1 MKNFLIITLFSISTI
16 SLAQYR
22 ERVITT
28 AVPFLTIASDARS
41 SAMGDMGVATT
52 SDAFSQQ
59 WNPAKYAFLE
69 RKMGVAISYTP
80 YLESIGT
87 DIALLNATFYN
98 KISGRSSFAS
108 SIRYFTLG
116 EIELRN
122 TFLEDGTLVKP
133 NELSLDGTYALKL
146 SDFFSM
152 AVTGR
157 FISSNLEIPSLGNAV
172 QSGKSFSVDVSGYYE
187 GEEKAYSSFNGRWR
201 AGFNLSNLG
210 SKIRYDLGGQENF
223 LPTSLAVGTGFDF
236 IFDGDNMLALTTQFN
251 KLLVPTPRD
260 LDGDGDMD
268 SNDNDLYQRIGFF
281 EGMFQSFT
289 DAPDGF
295 SEELQEI
302 TWSLGAEY
310 AYRDQFMLRTGYF
323 HESELK
329 GFRKFFSL
337 GAGFKY
343 NNMQVD
349 LSYLFSTAQVRN
361 PLENTL
367 RFSLSFNLGDQLYT
381 K

>member
-1 MKNFLIITLFSISTI
+1 MKKFWSLSLFLLTVNVFG
-16 SLAQYR
+16 QYR

-28 AVPFLTIASDARS
+28 AVPFLTIASDARA

-52 SDAFSQQ
+52 TDAFSQQ
-59 WNPAKYAFLE
+59 WNPSKYAFLE
-69 RKMGVAISYTP
+69 GKMGVAISYTP

-98 KISGRSSFAS
+98 KVSPRGSFAS

-133 NELSLDGTYALKL
+133 NELAFDGTYALKL
-146 SDFFSM
+146 SDAFSM

-157 FISSNLEIPSLGNAV
+157 FISSNLEIPALGNAV
-172 QSGKSFSVDVSGYYE
+172 QSGKSFAVDISGYYL
-187 GEEKAYSSFNGRWR
+187 GQEKAYSGFNGRWR
-201 AGFNLSNLG
+201 SGFNLSNLG

-223 LPTSLAVGTGFDF
+223 LPTNLALGTGFDF
-236 IFDGDNMLALTTQFN
+236 IFDGDNMLAITAQVN

-260 LDGDGDMD
+260 MDGDGDMD
-268 SNDNDLYQRIGFF
+268 SVDNDLYQQIGFF
-281 EGMFQSFT
+281 EGMFQSFS

-295 SEELQEI
+295 SEELQEA

-310 AYRDQFMLRTGYF
+310 AYRDQFMLRSGYF
-323 HESELK
+323 HESDLK
-329 GFRKFFSL
+329 GFRRFFSL

-343 NNMQVD
+343 NNMKVD
-349 LSYLFSTAQVRN
+349 LAYLFSTAQVRN

-367 RFSLSFNLGDQLYT
+367 RFSLSFNLGEQQFT
-381 K
+381 N

>member
-1 MKNFLIITLFSISTI
+1 
-16 SLAQYR
+16 
-22 ERVITT
+22 
-28 AVPFLTIASDARS
+28 
-41 SAMGDMGVATT
+41 
-52 SDAFSQQ
+52 
-59 WNPAKYAFLE
+59 
-69 RKMGVAISYTP
+69 
-80 YLESIGT
+80 
-87 DIALLNATFYN
+87 
-98 KISGRSSFAS
+98 
-108 SIRYFTLG
+108 
-116 EIELRN
+116 
-122 TFLEDGTLVKP
+122 
-133 NELSLDGTYALKL
+133 
-146 SDFFSM
+146 
-152 AVTGR
+152 
-157 FISSNLEIPSLGNAV
+157 
-172 QSGKSFSVDVSGYYE
+172 
-187 GEEKAYSSFNGRWR
+187 
-201 AGFNLSNLG
+201 
-210 SKIRYDLGGQENF
+210 
-223 LPTSLAVGTGFDF
+223 
-236 IFDGDNMLALTTQFN
+236 
-251 KLLVPTPRD
+251 
-260 LDGDGDMD
+260 MD

>member
-1 MKNFLIITLFSISTI
+1 MKKFWSLSLFLLTVNVFG
-16 SLAQYR
+16 QYR

-28 AVPFLTIASDARS
+28 AVPFLTIASDARA

-52 SDAFSQQ
+52 TDAFSQQ
-59 WNPAKYAFLE
+59 WNPSKYAFLE
-69 RKMGVAISYTP
+69 GKMGVAISYTP

-98 KISGRSSFAS
+98 KVSPRGSFAS

-133 NELSLDGTYALKL
+133 NELAFDGTYALKL
-146 SDFFSM
+146 SDAFSM

-157 FISSNLEIPSLGNAV
+157 FISSNLEIPALGNAV
-172 QSGKSFSVDVSGYYE
+172 QSGKSFAVDISGYYL
-187 GEEKAYSSFNGRWR
+187 GQEKAYSGFNGRWR
-201 AGFNLSNLG
+201 SGFNLSNLG

-223 LPTSLAVGTGFDF
+223 LPTNLALGTGFDF
-236 IFDGDNMLALTTQFN
+236 IFDGDNMLAITAQVN

-260 LDGDGDMD
+260 MDGDGDMD
-268 SNDNDLYQRIGFF
+268 SVDNDLYQQIGFF
-281 EGMFQSFT
+281 EGMFQSFS
-289 DAPDGF
+289 DAPEGF
-295 SEELQEI
+295 SEELQEA

-310 AYRDQFMLRTGYF
+310 AYRDQFMLRSGYF
-323 HESELK
+323 HESDLK
-329 GFRKFFSL
+329 GFRRFFSL

-343 NNMQVD
+343 NNMKVD
-349 LSYLFSTAQVRN
+349 LAYLFSTAQVRN

-367 RFSLSFNLGDQLYT
+367 RFSLSFNLGEQQFT
-381 K
+381 N

>member
-1 MKNFLIITLFSISTI
+1 MKKSWILLIFAVTALSQ
-16 SLAQYR
+16 AQYR

-52 SDAFSQQ
+52 TDAFSQQ
-59 WNPAKYAFLE
+59 WNAAKYAFLE
-69 RKMGVAISYTP
+69 QKMGAAISYTP

-87 DIALLNATFYN
+87 DIALLNATFFN
-98 KISGRSSFAS
+98 KISDRSAFAS
-108 SIRYFTLG
+108 SLRYFTLG

-133 NELSLDGTYALKL
+133 NELSFDGSYSLKL
-146 SDFFSM
+146 SDNFSM
-152 AVTGR
+152 AVAGR
-157 FISSNLEIPSLGNAV
+157 FISSNLEIPALGNAV
-172 QSGKSFSVDVSGYYE
+172 QSGKSFAVDVSGYYI
-187 GEEKAYSSFNGRWR
+187 GSEKAYSGFNGRWR
-201 AGFNLSNLG
+201 GGFNLSNLG

-223 LPTSLAVGTGFDF
+223 LPTNLALGTGFDF
-236 IFDGDNMLALTTQFN
+236 IFDGDNTLAINTQFN
-251 KLLVPTPRD
+251 KLLIPTPRD
-260 LDGDGDMD
+260 MDGDGDMD
-268 SNDNDLYQRIGFF
+268 VNDNDLYQKIGFF
-281 EGMFQSFT
+281 EGMFQSFG

-302 TWSLGAEY
+302 NWSLGAEY
-310 AYRDQFMLRTGYF
+310 AFRDQFMLRTGYF
-323 HESELK
+323 NESNLK

-337 GAGFKY
+337 GAGFRY

-367 RFSLSFNLGDQLYT
+367 RFSLSFNLGDQSNIN
-381 K
+381 